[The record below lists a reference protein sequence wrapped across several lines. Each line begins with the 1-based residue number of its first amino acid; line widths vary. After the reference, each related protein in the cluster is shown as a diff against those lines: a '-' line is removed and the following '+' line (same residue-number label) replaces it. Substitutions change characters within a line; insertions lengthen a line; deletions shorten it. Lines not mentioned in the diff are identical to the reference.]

1 MPEPLL
7 YLSDRVLDELRK
19 NVGLNVERYRRTG
32 FAAVAGDPG
41 WDIPLGVTVDSARL
55 ATLDRSTPQN
65 VASVDLANSI
75 IVGEAISG
83 LSPATANEERVW
95 ARLSHVEAIEYCR
108 ARWIA
113 GRDEAKHED
122 LIRAHFFAPTQTGIR
137 DDHALSRLWWNY
149 QIARSCMPED
159 VPGALALI
167 MKTADIRSNF
177 VERIWM
183 TSRRNIA
190 GAVLRAMQSDAW
202 ITATE
207 GNFRRFMKSLNR
219 LGGGIVFEIMD
230 AGETDSF
237 VRQCAGFARTPEAQP
252 EYSGAER

>member
-1 MPEPLL
+1 MTQPLL
-7 YLSDRVLDELRK
+7 YLSDNVLDELRK
-19 NVGLNVERYRRTG
+19 NVRTNLDRYRSTG
-32 FAAVAGDPG
+32 FADIAGDPG
-41 WDIPLGVTVDSARL
+41 WNIPLGVEFDGARL
-55 ATLDRSTPQN
+55 ATLDQSTPQN
-65 VASVDLANSI
+65 IVSVDLPNSI

-95 ARLSHVEAIEYCR
+95 TRLSHVEAIEYCR

-113 GRDEAKHED
+113 GREEAKHED
-122 LIRAHFFAPTQTGIR
+122 LIADHFFAPTQTGIR
-137 DDHALSRLWWNY
+137 DDHALSRMWWNY
-149 QIARSCMPED
+149 QIARTCMPD
-159 VPGALALI
+159 DIPGALALI

-183 TSRRNIA
+183 TSRKNIA
-190 GAVLRAMQSDAW
+190 GAVLRAMKSDPW

-230 AGETDSF
+230 ADETDSF
-237 VRQCAGFARTPEAQP
+237 VRQCAAFARTPEA
-252 EYSGAER
+252 A